1 MVVRTSITVPRA
13 GTNRIEDSAALAGD
27 IGVQRRRIG
36 EPFTMRSALSLLED
50 VQNPDAPPREP
61 KARFEMELLR
71 EFSTSPLPEM
81 RRKPAV
87 QGVPETELWFPPGRS
102 GAINLYSAY
111 SAENLPIPPGDQFGG
126 QTLYTIPARQAVWE
140 MLIPVGWSDPTRT
153 WARIYGRRLRP
164 ELVVERRPEDLLP
177 QRETLNHLGVH
188 SGVPPLTG
196 SPRHAEA
203 VRSVLARHGWLGMKF
218 DVYRCRVEYP
228 AMFTMLAV
236 LVDALPQ

>member
-1 MVVRTSITVPRA
+1 MVVRTSITGPRT
-13 GTNRIEDSAALAGD
+13 GTDRIEDTAALAGD
-27 IGVQRRRIG
+27 IGVQCRRIG
-36 EPFTMRSALSLLED
+36 EPFVMRSALSLLED
-50 VQNPDAPPREP
+50 VQNPDSPPQEP

-102 GAINLYSAY
+102 GAISLYSAY
-111 SAENLPIPPGDQFGG
+111 SAANLSIPAGDQFGG

-153 WARIYGRRLRP
+153 WARVYGRRLRP

-177 QRETLNHLGVH
+177 QRETLNHMGVH

-236 LVDALPQ
+236 LVDALPR